1 MIDFY
6 DSVSFSLET
15 RSSKRASFAVL
26 GSVPYA
32 FRLVSICC
40 LVELGANAF
49 HVLPHRAYIIV
60 LFGIVEEA
68 VLMKW
73 TWSIVHTLL
82 LVEHVVFDVG
92 LDTVLLHKAVVFLRT
107 VARVSNLSTCQM
119 SIACSKGAHE
129 WNVCQ
134 SVCGI
139 GEQGV
144 VENELILGAYLQIVS
159 RFGLSIVHRIL
170 LHAHEGGI
178 GVRLAEGVS
187 LAERFLLLFIIC
199 KRDRLFLYL
208 LYLLLFLTQCFLRL
222 FCLWP
227 SFDNSSF
234 RRDVISQIMAGVIS
248 IDSGLIALSWAIAS
262 ST

>member
-6 DSVSFSLET
+6 DSVAFSPET

-26 GSVPYA
+26 GSVPCA
-32 FRLVSICC
+32 FRLVSIRC
-40 LVELGANAF
+40 LVALGANAF

-73 TWSIVHTLL
+73 TWCIVHTLL

-107 VARVSNLSTCQM
+107 VAGVSNLSACQM

-144 VENELILGAYLQIVS
+144 VEDELVLSAYLQI
-159 RFGLSIVHRIL
+159 LSI
-170 LHAHEGGI
+170 
-178 GVRLAEGVS
+178 
-187 LAERFLLLFIIC
+187 
-199 KRDRLFLYL
+199 
-208 LYLLLFLTQCFLRL
+208 
-222 FCLWP
+222 
-227 SFDNSSF
+227 
-234 RRDVISQIMAGVIS
+234 
-248 IDSGLIALSWAIAS
+248 AL
-262 ST
+262 